1 MLEGLDDKAKKG
13 LFRVPRPT
21 LAQTPGPYTLFS
33 LFKNKKG
40 KMKKKARKKYVK
52 GHKSTFPGFKLCL
65 KPNTVFSVYSR

>member
-40 KMKKKARKKYVK
+40 KMKKKSEEK
-52 GHKSTFPGFKLCL
+52 
-65 KPNTVFSVYSR
+65 NM